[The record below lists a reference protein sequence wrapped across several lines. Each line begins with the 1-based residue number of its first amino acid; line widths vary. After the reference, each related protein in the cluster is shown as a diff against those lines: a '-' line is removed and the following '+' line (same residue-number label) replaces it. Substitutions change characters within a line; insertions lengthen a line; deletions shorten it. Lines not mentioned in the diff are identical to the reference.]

1 MDIHE
6 ECVRTPAPHFAY
18 LDVTAFVEVHGH
30 GTTSPERMTADVT
43 LVISQV
49 EEAVGFGSFL
59 ECLVDVIGIYIA
71 FMAGSQEVRVDE

>member
-1 MDIHE
+1 
-6 ECVRTPAPHFAY
+6 
-18 LDVTAFVEVHGH
+18 
-30 GTTSPERMTADVT
+30 MTADVT

-49 EEAVGFGSFL
+49 EEAVGFGSLL